1 MNGARGSMTTLWGI
15 CTGGL
20 VLLSLACGL
29 GGAATA
35 LPPGRPASFDVQE
48 ASPTP
53 SHHQN
58 SGSQAAAEAVPVEIT
73 PLGSAPTHTPDPN
86 ASPTPLRLPTHT
98 PTLPPT
104 PTTDTETL
112 AAVGVELTSE
122 PESTVEPELTTE
134 PKAVDV
140 AEAPDPAQP
149 PQPLDP
155 PLEGGDWDFEGA
167 YVPWPN
173 PHGEPCPGARVAGG
187 WNAFVE
193 NGPFGSSCLNE
204 NLYQPNVYSGA
215 ASQEITFDFI
225 AANSGV
231 YRTISTT
238 PGHRYTIVA
247 YAKHDRSAAPVEMF
261 LGVDYGGGAAWDAE
275 TVEWY
280 PWDEGIEDA
289 WTATEETVTA
299 TGERMTIFIRG
310 FHPNADQGGK
320 TVIDNVSVVHLGP

>member
-1 MNGARGSMTTLWGI
+1 MKNNKNRQYKLWWI
-15 CTGGL
+15 YAGGL
-20 VLLSLACGL
+20 MLLSLACSL

-35 LPPGRPASFDVQE
+35 LPPGPPASFDVQV
-48 ASPTP
+48 ATPTP
-53 SHHQN
+53 HLRQN
-58 SGSQAAAEAVPVEIT
+58 SGGQAAAEAVPVEIT
-73 PLGSAPTHTPDPN
+73 PLGDAPTHTPDPN
-86 ASPTPLRLPTHT
+86 ASPTPIRLPTHT

-122 PESTVEPELTTE
+122 PEPTVEPELTSE
-134 PKAVDV
+134 PEAVEV
-140 AEAPDPAQP
+140 AAGSEPTLPPEA
-149 PQPLDP
+149 LDP
-155 PLEGGDWDFEGA
+155 PLERGDWDFEGE

-261 LGVDYGGGAAWDAE
+261 LGVDYGGGTAWDAE
-275 TVEWY
+275 TVEWF
-280 PWDEGIEDA
+280 PWDEGAEDT

-299 TGERMTIFIRG
+299 TGERLTIFIRG
-310 FHPNADQGGK
+310 FHPMADQGGK
-320 TVIDNVSVVHLGP
+320 TVIDNVSVLHLGP